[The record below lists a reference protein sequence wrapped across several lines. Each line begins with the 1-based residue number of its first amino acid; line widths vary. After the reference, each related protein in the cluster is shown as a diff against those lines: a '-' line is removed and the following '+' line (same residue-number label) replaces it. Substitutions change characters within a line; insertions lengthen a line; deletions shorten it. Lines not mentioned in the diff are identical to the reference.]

1 MNNVQK
7 GSVDMATTYQVDKTV
22 DAKGQVCP
30 MPIVTLAKGFKDLA
44 PGQILALLATDPGAK
59 KDVAAWA
66 EKTGNI
72 LLEMGEESG
81 VMTFYLKKA

>member
-1 MNNVQK
+1 
-7 GSVDMATTYQVDKTV
+7 MATTYQVDKTA

-30 MPIVTLAKGFKDLA
+30 MPIVTLAKAFKDLA

-66 EKTGNI
+66 EKTGNT
-72 LLEMGEESG
+72 LLEMAEDGG

>member
-1 MNNVQK
+1 
-7 GSVDMATTYQVDKTV
+7 MATTYQIDKTV

-30 MPIVTLAKGFKDLA
+30 MPIVNLAKGFKDLA
-44 PGQILALLATDPGAK
+44 PGQILALIATDPGAK

-66 EKTGNI
+66 EKTGNT
-72 LLEMGEESG
+72 LLDMVEEGS